1 MGGKNDILQCVQFLM
16 RMWNASSQR
25 PTNLWHHAGATGIGL
40 FQHYKTT
47 NVEKTK
53 APCWLGP
60 PIVGTVG
67 KEKPVARLGWNLDF
81 WPTGYSCSESQSIW
95 LATNCT
101 PYVYLPDGSDQALKT
116 HTHTYTYQNCLR
128 RSGRLFTPQGHRE
141 RNVNS
146 PQKDFCFF
154 KVRILKWC
162 LIKPTFSNLTAYTI
176 NKPHFGHFQGKI
188 SFNSQLST
196 YMFFKYINL
205 AGV

>member
-1 MGGKNDILQCVQFLM
+1 MGGKNDILQCLQFLM
-16 RMWNASSQR
+16 RTWNTSSQR

-95 LATNCT
+95 L
-101 PYVYLPDGSDQALKT
+101 SDCQMHADTCIFLMVKT
-116 HTHTYTYQNCLR
+116 TENTLIGHKAKLLRPRQNKR
-128 RSGRLFTPQGHRE
+128 HNTQRKTVTISGRKR
-141 RNVNS
+141 
-146 PQKDFCFF
+146 
-154 KVRILKWC
+154 
-162 LIKPTFSNLTAYTI
+162 I
-176 NKPHFGHFQGKI
+176 NKSWEN
-188 SFNSQLST
+188 SFTKFLMKLLCPRDSIH
-196 YMFFKYINL
+196 KYFLLLI
-205 AGV
+205 